1 MNAPVAEIRL
11 AEGALELLP
20 LSAIAPSE
28 TAAQARRRKRYTPAA
43 LDELAASIRAVGVMQ
58 PVVVRK
64 LTALRGLA
72 AYELVA
78 GERRWLASEKAGVA
92 HVPAIVREDITD
104 ADLVALQ
111 YIENKQRETID
122 PLQEAETFRDLM
134 EGAEGKSAEDLA
146 ELLGVSRAHVYNRR
160 KLLNLQPVVLDAL
173 EAGRIDHTKAL
184 RISRTPAAKLQRKAL
199 EKALETDHRGNQV
212 SDRELG
218 EWMRDR
224 LMVRLDRAPFDLD
237 DPNMLSKKPGMFAC
251 QKSALH
257 NLPPCTACENCSKSD
272 PDFDAEIQAAH
283 GDGAIVCADKPCH
296 DAKVQ
301 YFFFRKLERARAE
314 GRTIIEGDEARAIK
328 PWPLAGELRGYI
340 DLDAQ
345 AYGAQPPAHLTDDEA
360 DAWQPPTYRE
370 LLKDHPALG
379 SAAILIDPHNDQPR
393 DVLGGCALVVR
404 PGVGILDCYGAWFYN
419 FQARDLS
426 ASVARLEAIRARTKK
441 NYEDR
446 AALWDGICAVRDQR
460 DHAREK
466 VAQEVAAWFDNS
478 AFAGCPSRS
487 PRRR

>member
-1 MNAPVAEIRL
+1 MTTPLLCFAATFVSVFALGLQSQNVNQGHYWAAAWTSLLIGAGHIGLYKYMPNANVPELAGYLLGGVTGITTSMWFHRSVKAWWSARTRVSQFKPVPCAAKRHPISAGTSSARATTPTTFTEGKTMNAPVAEIRL

-345 AYGAQPPAHLTDDEA
+345 AYGAQPPAHLT
-360 DAWQPPTYRE
+360 
-370 LLKDHPALG
+370 L
-379 SAAILIDPHNDQPR
+379 SLIH
-393 DVLGGCALVVR
+393 
-404 PGVGILDCYGAWFYN
+404 I
-419 FQARDLS
+419 
-426 ASVARLEAIRARTKK
+426 
-441 NYEDR
+441 
-446 AALWDGICAVRDQR
+446 
-460 DHAREK
+460 
-466 VAQEVAAWFDNS
+466 
-478 AFAGCPSRS
+478 
-487 PRRR
+487 